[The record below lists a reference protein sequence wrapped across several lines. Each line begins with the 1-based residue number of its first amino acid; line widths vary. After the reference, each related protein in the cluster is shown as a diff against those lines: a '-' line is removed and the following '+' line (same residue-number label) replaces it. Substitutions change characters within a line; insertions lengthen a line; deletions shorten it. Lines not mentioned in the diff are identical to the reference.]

1 MQYYVEELLESPEGE
16 QFDDE
21 MNDIDDY
28 SEL

>member
-1 MQYYVEELLESPEGE
+1 MQYYLEELLESSEDE